1 MQETHNLD
9 KYIGGKLMIQ
19 IEEKLFIV
27 TKACED
33 KKGFDITVINVS
45 KLTTIA
51 DYFVIVSGNSSTQVM
66 SIADEIEDK
75 LLEAGYP
82 EVKKEGYESGRWILL
97 DLNDVI
103 VHVFHKD
110 EREYYN
116 LERLW
121 ADTEGKIKK
130 EE

>member
-1 MQETHNLD
+1 MIDLE
-9 KYIGGKLMIQ
+9 KKLS
-19 IEEKLFIV
+19 IV

-33 KKGFDITVINVS
+33 KKGFDISVINVAE
-45 KLTTIA
+45 LTSIA

-75 LLEAGYP
+75 LKEEGYP
-82 EVKKEGYESGRWILL
+82 EVIKEGYQSGRWILI

-103 VHVFHKD
+103 VHIFHKE
-110 EREYYN
+110 EREYYD

-121 ADTEGKIKK
+121 SDTKVKIKK

>member
-1 MQETHNLD
+1 MIDLE
-9 KYIGGKLMIQ
+9 KKLS
-19 IEEKLFIV
+19 IV

-33 KKGFDITVINVS
+33 KKGFDINIIDVS

-51 DYFVIVSGNSSTQVM
+51 DYFVIVSGNSTTQVRA
-66 SIADEIEDK
+66 IADEIEDK
-75 LLEAGYP
+75 LIEAGYY
-82 EVKKEGYESGRWILL
+82 EVKKEGYESARWILL

-103 VHVFHKD
+103 VHVFHKN

-121 ADTEGKIKK
+121 TDTEAKIKK